1 MTRNKDTEFNND
13 HTNNNSSS
21 NSYNKFERKISRLF
35 DDFLND
41 VGFTRTN
48 STKFR
53 GVDDGKNATWSPAID
68 IKEVDREYLVVADVP
83 GVRKDDIDI
92 ELHESV
98 LVLSGH
104 LSQDIYSSPQAQEI
118 NVGKDNRQHPTNQS
132 NQYPPPQQYQQ
143 QQPQPYQQTTE
154 PQPFQQTQQQ
164 PQQQLQ
170 QQPQQ
175 STEPQKYQQQ
185 PSSAQQY
192 QQTAEQK
199 YNLNEPQQQSSHPQ
213 QYQQQSNDPHNQQS
227 SNDPQQQT
235 NEYQHI
241 KHRRQNDPSQNDRFH
256 IRERPYGYFSRSIQL
271 PTNIKSDDEFFATL
285 ENGVLKIRIPKNND
299 KPKRK
304 ITIK

>member
-1 MTRNKDTEFNND
+1 MTRNKDPEFNND
-13 HTNNNSSS
+13 HTTNNNSS

-41 VGFTRTN
+41 VGFTRTH

-53 GVDDGKNATWSPAID
+53 GGDDGKNATWSPAID
-68 IKEVDREYLVVADVP
+68 IKEVDREYLVIADVP

-118 NVGKDNRQHPTNQS
+118 NVGKDNRQHQP

-143 QQPQPYQQTTE
+143 QPPQPYQQTIE

-164 PQQQLQ
+164 PQQHLQ

-185 PSSAQQY
+185 PSTAQQY
-192 QQTAEQK
+192 QQTVEQK
-199 YNLNEPQQQSSHPQ
+199 YNLNEPQQSSHPQ

-227 SNDPQQQT
+227 SNDYQQQT

-241 KHRRQNDPSQNDRFH
+241 KHRRQQDPSRNDRFH
-256 IRERPYGYFSRSIQL
+256 IQERPYGYFSRSIQL